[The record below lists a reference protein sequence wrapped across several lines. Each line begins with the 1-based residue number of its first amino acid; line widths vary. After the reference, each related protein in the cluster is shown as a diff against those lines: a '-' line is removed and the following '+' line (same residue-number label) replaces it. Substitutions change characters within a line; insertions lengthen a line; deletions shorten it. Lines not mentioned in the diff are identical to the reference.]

1 MVNDVQALRR
11 DLVDSGIAEEKDL
24 EGASV
29 PEINELEE
37 QYGKLPTAYRE
48 ILQLI
53 GKKAGRLIDDSE
65 FRFYIDQL
73 DVLNIKVH
81 EYRNEAI
88 EEGEKV
94 ADLPGNAF
102 FISSRG
108 FDNPC
113 FILLGESEDSSVY
126 IYRDE
131 DEKIETLHDSIW
143 DWLEEFIR
151 DSKGLIDKG
160 VEFRHVRL
168 G

>member
-1 MVNDVQALRR
+1 MVNDVQSLRQELIR
-11 DLVDSGIAEEKDL
+11 SKIAEEKDL
-24 EGASV
+24 VGASST
-29 PEINELEE
+29 EINDLEDR
-37 QYGKLPTAYRE
+37 YGKLPNAYRE
-48 ILQLI
+48 IMQLI

-73 DVLNIKVH
+73 DGLNQKIH

-88 EEGEKV
+88 AEGEQV

-113 FILLGESEDSSVY
+113 FILLSENDDSIVY

-131 DEKIETLHDSIW
+131 DEIVENLHESIW
-143 DWLEEFIR
+143 GWLDEFIR
-151 DSKGLIDKG
+151 DSKDLVTKG
-160 VEFRHVRL
+160 VEFRHARL